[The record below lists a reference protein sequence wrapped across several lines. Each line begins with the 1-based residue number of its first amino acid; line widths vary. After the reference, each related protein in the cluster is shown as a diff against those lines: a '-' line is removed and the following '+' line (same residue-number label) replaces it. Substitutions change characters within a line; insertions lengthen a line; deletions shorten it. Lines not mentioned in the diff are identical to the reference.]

1 MTVMI
6 LVGSVLRISRAIS
19 LFPHPL
25 KLGLSPIVFINS
37 DKRAILLIS
46 IVELGFL
53 AMSQKFEL
61 HTLIMV
67 SLDVLFD
74 PVNSKFQLFWR
85 ITSTLSDDDTLI
97 RFKSADYYLKFYEK
111 NCKIPTRPH
120 TARCNKFLQHMLD
133 IFYYRGLQ
141 KASQQYR
148 KVLCFK

>member
-74 PVNSKFQLFWR
+74 PVNSKFQLF
-85 ITSTLSDDDTLI
+85 
-97 RFKSADYYLKFYEK
+97 
-111 NCKIPTRPH
+111 
-120 TARCNKFLQHMLD
+120 
-133 IFYYRGLQ
+133 
-141 KASQQYR
+141 
-148 KVLCFK
+148 